1 MKEAGESGTSDSGE
15 ANTAS
20 GAFEEAVGK
29 HRLKSIPVNEIL
41 HMEHNIIWFV
51 WFNTRSFTWCIISFG
66 ITCHIRHISHGEPP
80 ASYHSEPLAEAC
92 EQIPPRRQEQTG
104 RNPFHVQKGEMESF
118 GKQDFLVKILRPS
131 KCQLVGPTSMSEKRR
146 WPRTTSSSC
155 RPIVS
160 IICVRV
166 SITRQ

>member
-1 MKEAGESGTSDSGE
+1 MVSYVTYV
-15 ANTAS
+15 TY
-20 GAFEEAVGK
+20 
-29 HRLKSIPVNEIL
+29 
-41 HMEHNIIWFV
+41 HMV
-51 WFNTRSFTWCIISFG
+51 
-66 ITCHIRHISHGEPP
+66 SHGEPP

-118 GKQDFLVKILRPS
+118 WKQDLLVKILRPS
-131 KCQLVGPTSMSEKRR
+131 KCQLVGRTSMSEKRR

-160 IICVRV
+160 IICVRGSIFTSMTDVAPWCYRWTDWMELGEWV
-166 SITRQ
+166 SGWGMQQFLILWL